1 MSFPVSPTNG
11 QIAVVNNVAYEYA
24 TANTSWTRVLSIANV
39 IQANV
44 ISANVL
50 NVVQAFSITGNIA
63 TANYFIGNG
72 AFLTGI
78 AAGYSNTDVA
88 NYLPTYTGNLVSLTG
103 PVTTTSNVTGGN
115 ILFGTGV
122 VSGTGTVYAATVSTT
137 GNVNSGYISTGEA
150 SVGNLF
156 SGGYV
161 SATGNITGNYILG
174 NGALLTG
181 VITSVSNINNG
192 TSNVTVV
199 SSGGNVTVG
208 VGGTGNVA
216 VFSTDAVTV
225 KGNVLPSANITYD
238 LGTSTQRW
246 KDLWLSNSTIYL
258 GNAQISANATAVTI
272 TNPAGGTTVLQGET
286 PSITGAVVSASGNVT
301 GGNILTAGLISATGN
316 ATGGNLLTGGLVSA
330 TANITG
336 GNILTGGLISAT
348 SNITGGNLITANRTQ
363 SSNIVVTGGITAP
376 AWGTTGIGIRTVAST
391 YVDSTTANFGT
402 AGTNHVHVLSIP
414 TLSAA
419 NTAVT
424 ILTAATLYIAGAPT
438 GGANGTVIT
447 RPYALLVNSG
457 NVGVTANVDAGNL
470 RTGGLISAAGAITG
484 AAITGSS
491 LSVTGNVTA
500 NNFVGNLTGIANT
513 ANYIYVNE
521 SVDDSVA
528 YNLAYISPS
537 GGGGTYKQIFV
548 DNGQLTFNPGTNT
561 LDVTQG
567 NITTVNATTLSATG
581 NVIGGNITTAG
592 LISATGNATGGN
604 LITAGLATVTGN
616 IQGGNVRTAGLIS
629 ATGNIQGGN
638 LRTAGLISATG
649 NITGGNLSG
658 TNITGTLATAAQ
670 TNITSVGTLGA
681 LTVTANTTSGNLLT
695 GGLINA
701 TGNITGGNVNTN
713 QVVGTGLTLVSTG
726 DLSLSATGNINV
738 NNEYIN
744 NVPTPVA
751 DGDAVNKLYVDNFVT
766 GLNVHDAVTAA
777 TPTTLATI
785 TSGAITYY
793 NGPGANGVAATL
805 TTTGTFDLIDTVNV
819 QTAGTRI
826 LVLNEANAVTNCVYV
841 WSNATAITRASDYNS
856 VPEVEAGDFMFVTSG
871 NVYGNTGWIQTS
883 TVSNIGYA
891 GNNITFTQFSGSGTY
906 NAGTG
911 LTLTGTTF
919 SVNASQTQV
928 TSVGTLGSLTVTA
941 NTTSGNLLTGGLINA
956 TSNITG
962 GNLLTAG
969 LISATGNITG
979 GNLSG
984 TNIVGTLTT
993 AAQTNI
999 TSVGTLGALTVTAN
1013 TTSGNLLTGGLIS
1026 ATGDITGG
1034 NLSGTNIAGT
1044 LTTATQT
1051 NITSVG
1057 TLGSLTVTANTTSG
1071 NLLTGGLISATGNI
1085 TGGNVIADGVRVYK
1099 WTTVANTAPSGAV
1112 PGDNWYDSYADKLY
1126 LYVNDG
1132 TGNQWVDQSFPTTFA
1147 SLTVS
1152 GNTSSGN
1159 LLTVGLVSATGN
1171 ITGDY
1176 IFGNGSQLTGVIT
1189 SVSNINSGTS
1199 NVTVVS
1205 SGGNISVGVGG
1216 TANVAVFATTGEYV
1230 TGLISAS
1237 GNITGDNLITG
1248 GLVSAT
1254 ANITGGNIITA
1265 GLITASGNIAS
1276 GNFVG
1281 TLNGSGANVTSIS
1294 ATNISSGTLAQAR
1307 LANAAVTLGST
1318 ALTLGSTVTTVAGL
1332 TSVTSTT
1339 FVGAL
1344 TGAATS
1350 ATTAATVTTAAQPN
1364 ITSVGTLTGLT
1375 INAATTAITNGAANG
1390 VGNIGTSA
1398 NSFNTIFAKATSAQY
1413 ADLAEMYVSDA
1424 DYLPGTVL
1432 EFGGSHEVTISN
1444 TAASALIA
1452 GVVSTNPA
1460 HLMNSTA
1467 QGKHLAAIAL
1477 VGRVPT
1483 LVVGPV
1489 TKGAM
1494 MVSAGNGHAQASATP
1509 AMGTVIGKAVE
1520 DFTGAAGTIEIAVG
1534 RL

>member
-272 TNPAGGTTVLQGET
+272 TNPAGGTTVLQGAT

-826 LVLNEANAVTNCVYV
+826 LVLNEANAVTNGVYV

-928 TSVGTLGSLTVTA
+928 TSVGTLGS
-941 NTTSGNLLTGGLINA
+941 
-956 TSNITG
+956 
-962 GNLLTAG
+962 
-969 LISATGNITG
+969 
-979 GNLSG
+979 
-984 TNIVGTLTT
+984 
-993 AAQTNI
+993 
-999 TSVGTLGALTVTAN
+999 LTVTAN

-1375 INAATTAITNGAANG
+1375 INNATTAITNGAANG

-1413 ADLAEMYVSDA
+1413 ADLAEMYVADA
-1424 DYLPGTVL
+1424 DYPPGTVL
-1432 EFGGSHEVTISN
+1432 EFGGNHEVTVSN

>member
-1 MSFPVSPTNG
+1 M
-11 QIAVVNNVAYEYA
+11 
-24 TANTSWTRVLSIANV
+24 
-39 IQANV
+39 
-44 ISANVL
+44 
-50 NVVQAFSITGNIA
+50 
-63 TANYFIGNG
+63 
-72 AFLTGI
+72 
-78 AAGYSNTDVA
+78 
-88 NYLPTYTGNLVSLTG
+88 VSLTG

-115 ILFGTGV
+115 ILFGTGI

-137 GNVNSGYISTGEA
+137 GNVNSGFLSTGEA
-150 SVGNLF
+150 SVGNLI

-161 SATGNITGNYILG
+161 SATGNITGGNLSGTNIVGTLTTASQTNITSVGTLGALTVTANTTSGNLLTGGLVSAAGNVTGGNLITGAQVVASGVIQTGTGFSTGGYLSVDGNTDLHNTTVTGNLSATGNVTGNYILG

-181 VITSVSNINNG
+181 VITSVANINNG

-208 VGGTGNVA
+208 VAGISNVA
-216 VFSTDAVTV
+216 VFSADAVTV
-225 KGNVLPSANITYD
+225 KGNLLPSANITYD

-246 KDLWLSNSTIYL
+246 RDLWLSNSTIYL

-272 TNPAGGTTVLQGET
+272 TNPAGGTTVLQGST
-286 PSITGAVVSASGNVT
+286 PSITGSVVSASGNVT
-301 GGNILTAGLISATGN
+301 GGNLI
-316 ATGGNLLTGGLVSA
+316 
-330 TANITG
+330 
-336 GNILTGGLISAT
+336 
-348 SNITGGNLITANRTQ
+348 
-363 SSNIVVTGGITAP
+363 
-376 AWGTTGIGIRTVAST
+376 
-391 YVDSTTANFGT
+391 
-402 AGTNHVHVLSIP
+402 
-414 TLSAA
+414 
-419 NTAVT
+419 
-424 ILTAATLYIAGAPT
+424 
-438 GGANGTVIT
+438 
-447 RPYALLVNSG
+447 
-457 NVGVTANVDAGNL
+457 
-470 RTGGLISAAGAITG
+470 
-484 AAITGSS
+484 
-491 LSVTGNVTA
+491 
-500 NNFVGNLTGIANT
+500 
-513 ANYIYVNE
+513 
-521 SVDDSVA
+521 
-528 YNLAYISPS
+528 
-537 GGGGTYKQIFV
+537 
-548 DNGQLTFNPGTNT
+548 
-561 LDVTQG
+561 
-567 NITTVNATTLSATG
+567 
-581 NVIGGNITTAG
+581 
-592 LISATGNATGGN
+592 
-604 LITAGLATVTGN
+604 
-616 IQGGNVRTAGLIS
+616 
-629 ATGNIQGGN
+629 
-638 LRTAGLISATG
+638 
-649 NITGGNLSG
+649 
-658 TNITGTLATAAQ
+658 
-670 TNITSVGTLGA
+670 
-681 LTVTANTTSGNLLT
+681 T

-701 TGNITGGNVNTN
+701 TGNITGGNVITN
-713 QVVGTGLTLVSTG
+713 QVVGTGLTLVSIG
-726 DLSLSATGNINV
+726 DLTFSATGNINA

-793 NGPGANGVAATL
+793 NGPGSNGVDATL

-826 LVLNEANAVTNCVYV
+826 LVLNEANAVTNGVYV

-856 VPEVEAGDFMFVTSG
+856 LPEVEAGDFMFVTSG
-871 NVYGNTGWIQTS
+871 NAYGNTGWIQTS

-956 TSNITG
+956 T
-962 GNLLTAG
+962 
-969 LISATGNITG
+969 GNITG

-984 TNIVGTLTT
+984 TNIVGTLAT
-993 AAQTNI
+993 ASQP
-999 TSVGTLGALTVTAN
+999 
-1013 TTSGNLLTGGLIS
+1013 
-1026 ATGDITGG
+1026 
-1034 NLSGTNIAGT
+1034 
-1044 LTTATQT
+1044 

-1057 TLGSLTVTANTTSG
+1057 TLGSLTVTANVTGG
-1071 NLLTGGLISATGNI
+1071 NVLTAGLISATGNV
-1085 TGGNVIADGVRVYK
+1085 TGGNVISDGVRVYK

-1132 TGNQWVDQSFPTTFA
+1132 TGNQWVDQSPPTTFA

-1159 LLTVGLVSATGN
+1159 LLTAGLVSATGN
-1171 ITGDY
+1171 ITGNY
-1176 IFGNGSQLTGVIT
+1176 IFGNGALLTGVIT

-1237 GNITGDNLITG
+1237 GNITGGNLITA

-1254 ANITGGNIITA
+1254 GTITTGGNIS
-1265 GLITASGNIAS
+1265 LIGNIVDTGALWINTTAN
-1276 GNFVG
+1276 GNI
-1281 TLNGSGANVTSIS
+1281 TLNAN
-1294 ATNISSGTLAQAR
+1294 GTGVITFM
-1307 LANAAVTLGST
+1307 N
-1318 ALTLGSTVTTVAGL
+1318 
-1332 TSVTSTT
+1332 SV
-1339 FVGAL
+1339 
-1344 TGAATS
+1344 
-1350 ATTAATVTTAAQPN
+1350 
-1364 ITSVGTLTGLT
+1364 
-1375 INAATTAITNGAANG
+1375 TNGAGNG
-1390 VGNIGTSA
+1390 VGNIG
-1398 NSFNTIFAKATSAQY
+1398 NSTGYFNTIFAKATSAQY
-1413 ADLAEMYVSDA
+1413 ADLAEMYVADA
-1424 DYLPGTVL
+1424 DYPPGTVL
-1432 EFGGSHEVTISN
+1432 EFGGNHEVTVSN

-1467 QGKHLAAIAL
+1467 QGDHLAAIAL

-1520 DFTGAAGTIEIAVG
+1520 DFVGASGTIEIAVG

>member
-1 MSFPVSPTNG
+1 MSFPTSPTNG

-24 TANTSWTRVLSIANV
+24 SANTSWTRVLSIANI

-63 TANYFIGNG
+63 TGNYFIGNG
-72 AFLTGI
+72 AFLTGL
-78 AAGYSNTDVA
+78 AATYSNANVA

-103 PVTTTSNVTGGN
+103 PVTTTGN
-115 ILFGTGV
+115 ITANNVLFGSGV

-137 GNVNSGYISTGEA
+137 GNVNSGFLSTGPA
-150 SVGNLF
+150 SVGNLI
-156 SGGYV
+156 SGGFV
-161 SATGNITGNYILG
+161 SATGNVTGGNLSGTNIVGTLATSSQTNITSVGTLGSLTVTANTTSGNLLTGGLISATGNITGGNLLTGAQVVASGVIQTGTGFSTGGYLSVDGDTDLHKTTVTGNLSATGNVTGNYILG

-181 VITSVSNINNG
+181 VITSVANINNG

-208 VGGTGNVA
+208 VAGISNVA
-216 VFSTDAVTV
+216 VFSAEAVTV

-272 TNPAGGTTVLQGET
+272 TNPAGGTTVLQGST
-286 PSITGAVVSASGNVT
+286 PIITAAIISASGNVT
-301 GGNILTAGLISATGN
+301 GGN
-316 ATGGNLLTGGLVSA
+316 LLTGGV
-330 TANITG
+330 
-336 GNILTGGLISAT
+336 
-348 SNITGGNLITANRTQ
+348 
-363 SSNIVVTGGITAP
+363 
-376 AWGTTGIGIRTVAST
+376 
-391 YVDSTTANFGT
+391 
-402 AGTNHVHVLSIP
+402 
-414 TLSAA
+414 
-419 NTAVT
+419 
-424 ILTAATLYIAGAPT
+424 
-438 GGANGTVIT
+438 
-447 RPYALLVNSG
+447 
-457 NVGVTANVDAGNL
+457 
-470 RTGGLISAAGAITG
+470 
-484 AAITGSS
+484 
-491 LSVTGNVTA
+491 
-500 NNFVGNLTGIANT
+500 
-513 ANYIYVNE
+513 
-521 SVDDSVA
+521 
-528 YNLAYISPS
+528 
-537 GGGGTYKQIFV
+537 
-548 DNGQLTFNPGTNT
+548 
-561 LDVTQG
+561 
-567 NITTVNATTLSATG
+567 
-581 NVIGGNITTAG
+581 
-592 LISATGNATGGN
+592 
-604 LITAGLATVTGN
+604 
-616 IQGGNVRTAGLIS
+616 IS
-629 ATGNIQGGN
+629 ATGNITGSYILGNGSQLTGIDATSIQNGTSNVRVVSSGGN
-638 LRTAGLISATG
+638 VSVGVGGTSNVAVWSTTGEYVTGVISATG

-658 TNITGTLATAAQ
+658 TNIVGTLATASQ

-713 QVVGTGLTLVSTG
+713 QVVGTGLTLVSIG
-726 DLSLSATGNINV
+726 DLTFSATGNINA

-793 NGPGANGVAATL
+793 NGPGSNGTGATL

-826 LVLNEANAVTNCVYV
+826 LVLNEANAVTNGVYV

-856 VPEVEAGDFMFVTSG
+856 LPEVEAGDFMFVTSG
-871 NVYGNTGWIQTS
+871 NAYGNTGWIQTS

-956 TSNITG
+956 T
-962 GNLLTAG
+962 
-969 LISATGNITG
+969 GNITG

-993 AAQTNI
+993 ASQP
-999 TSVGTLGALTVTAN
+999 
-1013 TTSGNLLTGGLIS
+1013 
-1026 ATGDITGG
+1026 
-1034 NLSGTNIAGT
+1034 
-1044 LTTATQT
+1044 

-1057 TLGSLTVTANTTSG
+1057 TLGSLTVTANVTGG
-1071 NLLTGGLISATGNI
+1071 NVLTAGLISATGNV
-1085 TGGNVIADGVRVYK
+1085 TGGNVISDGVRVYK

-1132 TGNQWVDQSFPTTFA
+1132 TGNAWVDQSPPTTFA
-1147 SLTVS
+1147 SLTIT

-1159 LLTVGLVSATGN
+1159 LLTAGLVSATGN

-1176 IFGNGSQLTGVIT
+1176 IFGNGALLTGVIT

-1205 SGGNISVGVGG
+1205 SGGNVSVGVGG
-1216 TANVAVFATTGEYV
+1216 TGNVAVFATTGEYV

-1237 GNITGDNLITG
+1237 GNITGGNLITAG
-1248 GLVSAT
+1248 QVSAT
-1254 ANITGGNIITA
+1254 GNVTGNYILGNGALLTGVITSVSNINSGTSNVTVVSSGGNVSIGVGGTSNVAVFATTGEYVTGVISASGNITGGNILTA
-1265 GLITASGNIAS
+1265 GLISATGNITG
-1276 GNFVG
+1276 GNILG
-1281 TLNGSGANVTSIS
+1281 GANVNATTHTGTTVSVTANVTGGNILTAGLIS
-1294 ATNISSGTLAQAR
+1294 ATGNI
-1307 LANAAVTLGST
+1307 
-1318 ALTLGSTVTTVAGL
+1318 
-1332 TSVTSTT
+1332 
-1339 FVGAL
+1339 
-1344 TGAATS
+1344 TGGNI
-1350 ATTAATVTTAAQPN
+1350 TTAGVLLVNTSNTAQ
-1364 ITSVGTLTGLT
+1364 
-1375 INAATTAITNGAANG
+1375 AITNGAANG
-1390 VGNIGTSA
+1390 IGNIGSSTTY
-1398 NSFNTIFAKATSAQY
+1398 FNTIFAKATSAQY
-1413 ADLAEMYVSDA
+1413 ADLAEMYVADA
-1424 DYLPGTVL
+1424 DYVPGTVL
-1432 EFGGSHEVTISN
+1432 EFGGNHEVTVSN

-1489 TKGAM
+1489 SKGAM

-1520 DFTGAAGTIEIAVG
+1520 DFTGASGTIEIAVG